1 MRFFWINS
9 PRILFRRRVII
20 ALLIVCV
27 IGIIV
32 FRIVGGAKS
41 RGHIISATTV
51 KVAPVLFRP
60 MPIELTTLGSVE
72 PMRSVAV
79 VPQVTGVI
87 KKIDFEAGQIVQ
99 ANQLLFEIDPATLIA
114 DVQKAQAT
122 SQHDQAALIST
133 QEDLDR
139 FAALVKLGY
148 VTRQQ
153 YDQAKAAVKEQQAQ
167 VNADNAARN
176 QAQIQLSYTQIRSPL
191 TGKTGNVTVKVGDVV
206 TANSAVPLVTINQL
220 DPVWV
225 DFNLPE
231 RDLPSILTYQKQG
244 SLNVSV
250 FLEGG
255 IRPLGTGRLVF
266 IDNTVNAQTGT
277 VLFKAELDNARGYL
291 WPGLMVQVKLILSV
305 EPNAMVVPAT
315 AVQFD
320 QQGSFVYCLE
330 QGKAVVQRIIINRR
344 VGNLVVVQKGL
355 AANESV
361 ITTISP
367 DLSDGATVQVDTSS
381 PNSNGRLS
389 S

>member
-1 MRFFWINS
+1 MNFFKKHFL
-9 PRILFRRRVII
+9 RIRFRRRVVV

-27 IGIIV
+27 IGVIV
-32 FRIVGGAKS
+32 LRIVWGTKS
-41 RGHIISATTV
+41 RGHTVSATTV
-51 KVAPVLFRP
+51 KVAQVLFRP

-133 QEDLDR
+133 QEDLNR

-176 QAQIQLSYTQIRSPL
+176 QAKIQLSYTQIRSPL

-206 TANSAVPLVTINQL
+206 TANSATPLVTINQL

-244 SLNVSV
+244 SLSVSV

-291 WPGLMVQVKLILSV
+291 WPGLMVQVKLILSI

-320 QQGSFVYCLE
+320 QQGSFVYRLE
-330 QGKAVVQRIIINRR
+330 QGKAIVQRIIINRR

-367 DLSDGATVQVDTSS
+367 DLSDGATVQVDASS
-381 PNSNGRLS
+381 PNPNGRLS